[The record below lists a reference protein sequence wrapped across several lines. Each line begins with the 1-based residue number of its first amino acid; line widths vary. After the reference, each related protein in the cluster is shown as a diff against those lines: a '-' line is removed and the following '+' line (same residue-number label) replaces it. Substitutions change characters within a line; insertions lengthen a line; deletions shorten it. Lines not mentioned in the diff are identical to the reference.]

1 MTAKLKVIKFSAM
14 AEHVAAG
21 LLRLK
26 GCRILARQLRS
37 PLDEIDIFTRRGR
50 TLAFIEVKARATR
63 DQAIEAV
70 NSPISAGGSNGRRLP
85 IQPIIRN
92 LPGLD
97 LRFDLITIAFW
108 QVPRHLP
115 NAWQI

>member
-1 MTAKLKVIKFSAM
+1 MTAKLRAIKFSAM

-21 LLRLK
+21 LLHLK
-26 GCRILARQLRS
+26 GCRILAHELRL
-37 PLDEIDIFTRRGR
+37 PLGEIDIIARHGW

-70 NSPISAGGSNGRRLP
+70 SSHQRGRIERAALAYTTDHLKFAGF
-85 IQPIIRN
+85 
-92 LPGLD
+92 D
-97 LRFDLITIAFW
+97 LCFDLIAIASW